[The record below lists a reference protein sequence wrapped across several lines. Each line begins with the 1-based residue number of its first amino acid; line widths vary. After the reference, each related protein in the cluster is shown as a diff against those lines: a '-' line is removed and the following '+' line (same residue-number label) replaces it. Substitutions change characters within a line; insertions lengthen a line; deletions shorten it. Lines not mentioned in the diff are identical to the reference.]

1 MPPKAKITREMILH
15 TVLELTREAGFD
27 AVNAR
32 SIAEKLQCSTRPVFT
47 CYANMDAL
55 KREFLA
61 FAYEYYQRYT
71 AAWQDTAHAAPTLVL
86 PLSYIEFAREEPRLF
101 RLLFVDGMD
110 LHMTKAADFYRE
122 SDNEAGA
129 RAFSEAAG
137 IDLERARGI
146 FLDLFLYAH
155 GIAVLTAEKKLAL
168 DRSHTERM
176 VANVLSAFLSQ
187 AGSGRAPGGL

>member
-1 MPPKAKITREMILH
+1 MPPKAKITRDMILH

-47 CYANMDAL
+47 CYESMDAL

-61 FAYEYYQRYT
+61 FAYEYYRQYV
-71 AAWQDTAHAAPTLVL
+71 AAWQDAAPAAPTLVL

-101 RLLFVDGMD
+101 RLLFVHDMD
-110 LHMTKAADFYRE
+110 LHMTEAADFYRE
-122 SDNEAGA
+122 PDNETRV
-129 RAFSEAAG
+129 RAFSAAAG
-137 IDLERARGI
+137 IGLEQARGI

-155 GIAVLTAEKKLAL
+155 GIAVLTAEKKLTL
-168 DRSHTERM
+168 DRSRAEGM
-176 VANVLSAFLSQ
+176 VSNVLSALLNQ
-187 AGSGRAPGGL
+187 VDAAGKTGGA